1 MNGDFTR
8 ENVVGEDGNTF
19 EAYVTEFTHTTTDE
33 YDGKTYTSKM
43 QMIVNPETGATIVGN
58 PNDGFYLSVPD
69 ESGNVREY
77 VVMQNQ
83 DYNEASMKAGA
94 AQDIRDLAYL
104 INSDFVNAD
113 GGTGA
118 LGTYQIS
125 SYGPNRELNEIST
138 GGSYGETQ
146 KMIINGKE
154 VEVALF
160 NPENSYNFTND
171 FDFTKNYKLTDKANT
186 PQENPS
192 GENTPT
198 TDQTTTG
205 GAGTSSNSYSS
216 AFAGAEGIFQQ
227 GLNGQATADFP
238 WISTEYADAF
248 RTQFIEEGTFSGM
261 YTYEQFRSLI
271 DEAIS
276 TANQGINLI
285 MSENGSGKKV
295 ERVNALREASQ
306 LTEEFQRAKES
317 MDSQIYRDAIVRY
330 NDNVE
335 QAKVEK
341 TRKLLRQAC
350 EDYNNTNTKVVSRY
364 TTTDYDGARADLGDR
379 RGSIYR
385 GRTSEDGVTE
395 YHVSIYDKIDYDGAW
410 SGIDFGWGLFNMK
423 TDRMVVEL
431 EARGV
436 HVQLEDRPDNTR

>member
-1 MNGDFTR
+1 MNGEFTK

-33 YDGKTYTSKM
+33 YDGKTYSSKM
-43 QMIVNPETGATIVGN
+43 QMIVNPETGASIVGN

-69 ESGNVREY
+69 ESGNVRKY
-77 VVMQNQ
+77 AVMQNQ

-104 INSDFVNAD
+104 INSDFVNS
-113 GGTGA
+113 GESTGA
-118 LGTYQIS
+118 LGSYPVS
-125 SYGPNRELNEIST
+125 SYGRNRELSEMTS
-138 GGSYGETQ
+138 GVYGET
-146 KMIINGKE
+146 KTMIIDGKE
-154 VEVALF
+154 VPVSLF
-160 NPENSYNFTND
+160 NQESVNNYTND
-171 FDFTKNYKLTDKANT
+171 FDFTKNYKLTDSTST
-186 PQENPS
+186 PPEDTTGQGTTTS
-192 GENTPT
+192 G
-198 TDQTTTG
+198 QTTTG
-205 GAGTSSNSYSS
+205 GAGTSTNSYSS

-248 RTQFIEEGTFSGM
+248 RTKFIEEGTFSGM

-285 MSENGSGKKV
+285 MSETGSGKKV
-295 ERVNALREASQ
+295 ERVNALKEASQ

-317 MDSQIYRDAIVRY
+317 IDYQTYRDAIVRY

-341 TRKLLRQAC
+341 TRKILRQAC
-350 EDYNNTNTKVVSRY
+350 EDYNNSNTRVVSRY
-364 TTTDYDGARADLGDR
+364 TTTDYDGARADLRDR
-379 RGSIYR
+379 RGQIYR
-385 GRTSEDGVTE
+385 GRTSEDGVTSYRVE
-395 YHVSIYDKIDYDGAW
+395 IYDKIEYDGLW
-410 SGIDFGWGLFNMK
+410 DGIDFGWGLFNMK

-431 EARGV
+431 EARGI
-436 HVQLEDRPDNTR
+436 HVQLEDRPDNTK